1 MLISFKECPVYGFR
15 NIYIFQGYVFEK
27 EDMKKIVKTSTAKY
41 STAEIKDSWHPR
53 RRERS
58 IISAGLVKRRTVAYP
73 LIPARSYALGN
84 PRGSPWR
91 HFVDRLGALR
101 ERNTGS
107 YHAKRVPWCE
117 LRETERKRDKRK
129 KNKRKNGV
137 KRERKKGEMGRN
149 LRRTSRGRDERKGRK
164 GERKKGRNIRRGG
177 TRNDRDP
184 GGTGIFSSRCIDA
197 RKNGVKAPPSLPPTH
212 PPRRHVLRRFPLAP
226 RPTSTW
232 GRWAQQRGGRPRG
245 ETAAAAAESRRGR
258 IREDGRHSNLSWQA
272 CLPAWLACLPACSLA
287 RLSARRLPSHRP
299 KAGPRYTEWHTDD
312 RNTYRISRAIRPI
325 DFYFGITMNR
335 TVEKSARNGPKLEA

>member
-1 MLISFKECPVYGFR
+1 MLISFKESPVYGFR
-15 NIYIFQGYVFEK
+15 KYIFQGYVFEK

-117 LRETERKRDKRK
+117 LRETGRKRDKRK
-129 KNKRKNGV
+129 KKIK
-137 KRERKKGEMGRN
+137 ER
-149 LRRTSRGRDERKGRK
+149 
-164 GERKKGRNIRRGG
+164 
-177 TRNDRDP
+177 
-184 GGTGIFSSRCIDA
+184 TG
-197 RKNGVKAPPSLPPTH
+197 
-212 PPRRHVLRRFPLAP
+212 
-226 RPTSTW
+226 
-232 GRWAQQRGGRPRG
+232 
-245 ETAAAAAESRRGR
+245 
-258 IREDGRHSNLSWQA
+258 
-272 CLPAWLACLPACSLA
+272 
-287 RLSARRLPSHRP
+287 
-299 KAGPRYTEWHTDD
+299 
-312 RNTYRISRAIRPI
+312 
-325 DFYFGITMNR
+325 
-335 TVEKSARNGPKLEA
+335 